1 MKKIVLALVVAVV
14 ACVVVFASQDVKCR
28 QAAVYSSFEQVTPD
42 GFRRIDMQN
51 LPHAVLRTMGT
62 SSSYEGC
69 TFEGAYMMGNPGHET
84 YKIEIGNYIGR
95 KCVEIYLFFYQEKD
109 DFDTL
114 PFRLFYFPINHFQ
127 SH

>member
-51 LPHAVLRTMGT
+51 LPHAVLRQWEPLLLMRVVLLK
-62 SSSYEGC
+62 EL
-69 TFEGAYMMGNPGHET
+69 
-84 YKIEIGNYIGR
+84 I
-95 KCVEIYLFFYQEKD
+95 
-109 DFDTL
+109 
-114 PFRLFYFPINHFQ
+114 
-127 SH
+127 

>member
-14 ACVVVFASQDVKCR
+14 ACVVVFASQDAKCR

-69 TFEGAYMMGNPGHET
+69 TFEGGHET
-84 YKIEIGNYIGR
+84 YKIEIGNPDRSEEFVLMNGR
-95 KCVEIYLFFYQEKD
+95 GEVIK
-109 DFDTL
+109 
-114 PFRLFYFPINHFQ
+114 
-127 SH
+127 

>member
-1 MKKIVLALVVAVV
+1 MKKIVLALVVTVV

-42 GFRRIDMQN
+42 GFRKIDMQD

-69 TFEGAYMMGNPGHET
+69 TFEGAYMTGNPGSEI
-84 YKIEIGNYIGR
+84 YKIEICNPDRSEEFVLMNGRGQVIG
-95 KCVEIYLFFYQEKD
+95 
-109 DFDTL
+109 
-114 PFRLFYFPINHFQ
+114 
-127 SH
+127 

>member
-14 ACVVVFASQDVKCR
+14 ACVVVFASQDAKCR

-62 SSSYEGC
+62 SSSYAVSY
-69 TFEGAYMMGNPGHET
+69 TH
-84 YKIEIGNYIGR
+84 
-95 KCVEIYLFFYQEKD
+95 L
-109 DFDTL
+109 TL
-114 PFRLFYFPINHFQ
+114 PTILLV
-127 SH
+127 

>member
-69 TFEGAYMMGNPGHET
+69 TFEGT
-84 YKIEIGNYIGR
+84 YKIEIGNPDRSEEFVLMNGR
-95 KCVEIYLFFYQEKD
+95 GEVIK
-109 DFDTL
+109 
-114 PFRLFYFPINHFQ
+114 
-127 SH
+127 

>member
-14 ACVVVFASQDVKCR
+14 ACVVVFASQDAKCR

-62 SSSYEGC
+62 SSSYE
-69 TFEGAYMMGNPGHET
+69 T
-84 YKIEIGNYIGR
+84 YKIEIGNPDRSEEFVLMNGR
-95 KCVEIYLFFYQEKD
+95 GEVIK
-109 DFDTL
+109 
-114 PFRLFYFPINHFQ
+114 
-127 SH
+127 

>member
-51 LPHAVLRTMGT
+51 LHMPYYGQWEPLLLMRVVLLK
-62 SSSYEGC
+62 EL
-69 TFEGAYMMGNPGHET
+69 
-84 YKIEIGNYIGR
+84 I
-95 KCVEIYLFFYQEKD
+95 
-109 DFDTL
+109 
-114 PFRLFYFPINHFQ
+114 
-127 SH
+127 

>member
-62 SSSYEGC
+62 SSSYAGC

-84 YKIEIGNYIGR
+84 YKIEIGNPDRSEEFVLMNGR
-95 KCVEIYLFFYQEKD
+95 GEVIK
-109 DFDTL
+109 
-114 PFRLFYFPINHFQ
+114 
-127 SH
+127 

>member
-69 TFEGAYMMGNPGHET
+69 TFEGAYMMGNPVHET
-84 YKIEIGNYIGR
+84 YKIEIGNPDRSEEFVLMNGR
-95 KCVEIYLFFYQEKD
+95 GEVIK
-109 DFDTL
+109 
-114 PFRLFYFPINHFQ
+114 
-127 SH
+127 

>member
-51 LPHAVLRTMGT
+51 PPHMPYYGQWEPLLLMRVVLLK
-62 SSSYEGC
+62 EL
-69 TFEGAYMMGNPGHET
+69 
-84 YKIEIGNYIGR
+84 I
-95 KCVEIYLFFYQEKD
+95 
-109 DFDTL
+109 
-114 PFRLFYFPINHFQ
+114 
-127 SH
+127 

>member
-69 TFEGAYMMGNPGHET
+69 TIEGAYMMGNPGHET
-84 YKIEIGNYIGR
+84 YKIEICNPDRSEGFVLMNGR
-95 KCVEIYLFFYQEKD
+95 GEVIK
-109 DFDTL
+109 
-114 PFRLFYFPINHFQ
+114 
-127 SH
+127 